1 MEEKKAKL
9 YDMGEI
15 VKTLYAKKKLFLIVW
30 AITFVLSCAWIVPQP
45 RYYLCEV
52 SLAPES
58 AEGDVG
64 GLSSLASSM
73 GLNMGGGSS
82 ADAIYPQLYPE
93 LFESTDFVVS
103 LLSIKVRMKDNP
115 EEMDFY
121 TYLAAHQKIN
131 PYMKPIDWVKGLF
144 RGTPSAADQRAAS
157 SADIDPFMMN
167 EKTRKIVEKA
177 MKSIKCDYDK
187 TSDIITLSIETQ
199 DPLVSALMADSV
211 KMRLQN
217 FIVEYR
223 TKKSRADYEYYCKL
237 AEEAYESFDSSRIE
251 YGRFC
256 DSHREITLTSLNTV
270 QMTMEDDMQQKY
282 ELYKAMV
289 TRRDAALAKIQESTP
304 AFTTLK
310 SATVPN
316 RAAGPKRM
324 IFVAFMLVL
333 ATLGTSLKILASSF
347 KKLGKFM

>member
-1 MEEKKAKL
+1 MEEKKTKL
-9 YDMGEI
+9 YDIGEI
-15 VKTLYAKKKLFLIVW
+15 IKTLYAKKKTFLIVW
-30 AITFVLSCAWIVPQP
+30 GITFVLACAWIMPQP

-58 AEGDVG
+58 SESDAG
-64 GLSSLASSM
+64 GISSLAASM
-73 GLNMGGGSS
+73 GFNMGGGASS
-82 ADAIYPQLYPE
+82 DAIYPQLYPE
-93 LFESTDFVVS
+93 LFESTDFMVD

-121 TYLAAHQKIN
+121 TFLSAHQKIN

-144 RGTPSAADQRAAS
+144 RGAPSAADQRAAS
-157 SADIDPFMMN
+157 CADIDPFMMN
-167 EKTRKIVEKA
+167 EKTHKIVEKA
-177 MKSIKCDYDK
+177 MKAIKCDYDK

-199 DPLVSALMADSV
+199 DPLVCALMADSV
-211 KMRLQN
+211 KERLQN

-223 TKKSRADYEYYCKL
+223 TKKSRDDYEYYCKL
-237 AEEAYESFDSSRIE
+237 ADEAYDNFDKSRIA
-251 YGRFC
+251 YGEFC

-270 QMTMEDDMQQKY
+270 QATMEDDMQQKY

-289 TRRDAALAKIQESTP
+289 TRREAALAKIQESTP

-310 SATVPN
+310 SATVPVKP
-316 RAAGPKRM
+316 AGPKRM

-333 ATLGTSLKILASSF
+333 ATMATSIKILASQF
-347 KKLGKFM
+347 KRLGKFM